1 MFARLR
7 MPTTMPGEKLRHFL
21 VDGGMQPVVPEGHLS
36 PTATLASSAPTGSV
50 EVALNPD
57 QQIMR

>member
-1 MFARLR
+1 
-7 MPTTMPGEKLRHFL
+7 MPGEKLRHFL